1 MRGWTQSEGGT
12 AERVD
17 TVGEVLVRGWTQ
29 SGGGGVLL
37 RGWTQSGR
45 GTAERVDT
53 VRGRYC

>member
-29 SGGGGVLL
+29 SGGVLV
-37 RGWTQSGR
+37 RGWTQSEG

-53 VRGRYC
+53 VRGRHW